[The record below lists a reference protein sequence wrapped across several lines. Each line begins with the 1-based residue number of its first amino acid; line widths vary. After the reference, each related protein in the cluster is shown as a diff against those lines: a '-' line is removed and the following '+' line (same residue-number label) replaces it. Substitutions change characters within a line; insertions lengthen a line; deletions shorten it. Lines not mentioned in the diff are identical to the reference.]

1 MAVIRRFDLDADS
14 KLSKEEFLAGIK
26 SQEPFSK
33 MIVREKMAR
42 REERL
47 AAAAKTQLESR
58 NPSTKRSTK
67 TKALPLAEENWNNQ
81 QTLNTRALDRS
92 FKSAMSRSPLKHRVD
107 FGDLEGTTP

>member
-1 MAVIRRFDLDADS
+1 
-14 KLSKEEFLAGIK
+14 
-26 SQEPFSK
+26 
-33 MIVREKMAR
+33 MIVREKMAK

-47 AAAAKTQLESR
+47 AAASKTQQESR

-67 TKALPLAEENWNNQ
+67 GKALPLAEENWNNQ

-107 FGDLEGTTP
+107 FGDLDGTTPKASAKNILRGSQNRSLSKGRKSETPAG